1 LSGVALRSWPEKKK
15 RQARIE
21 IIPMIDVMMFLL
33 VFFVLISINVLPALG
48 LKIKPPTSA
57 KPDQI
62 VERQRVMISL
72 DKDGKTFVDGQP
84 VTLMELPEKLAAATD
99 PIKKMVVVIAG
110 DEAVPLQNVV
120 SVLDAL
126 KLAGISSAQ
135 IITRNK

>member
-1 LSGVALRSWPEKKK
+1 LRSWPEKKK

-48 LKIKPPTSA
+48 LKINPPTSA

-72 DKDGKTFVDGQP
+72 DKDGKTYMDGQP
-84 VTLMELPEKLAAATD
+84 VTLLELPEKLAAATD
-99 PIKKMVVVIAG
+99 PVKKMVVVIAG

-120 SVLDAL
+120 SVLDSL
-126 KLAGISSAQ
+126 KQAGISSAQ